1 MSLPPVTR
9 AHAENVRSN
18 SRRSLT
24 MESVRTVLLGKPVF
38 LLTGARPR
46 KSKETAL
53 ATFGWSSAFDVEAP
67 EKLIETARRNPDA
80 VAFGFVAGSWVA
92 AA

>member
-1 MSLPPVTR
+1 
-9 AHAENVRSN
+9 
-18 SRRSLT
+18 

-38 LLTGARPR
+38 LLTGTKPR
-46 KSKETAL
+46 KARENT
-53 ATFGWSSAFDVEAP
+53 SAAAPEVEAP
-67 EKLIETARRNPDA
+67 EKLLETARRNPDA

>member
-1 MSLPPVTR
+1 
-9 AHAENVRSN
+9 
-18 SRRSLT
+18 
-24 MESVRTVLLGKPVF
+24 VF
-38 LLTGARPR
+38 LLTGARSRR
-46 KSKETAL
+46 KKGGVSITLE
-53 ATFGWSSAFDVEAP
+53 VEAP

>member
-1 MSLPPVTR
+1 
-9 AHAENVRSN
+9 
-18 SRRSLT
+18 
-24 MESVRTVLLGKPVF
+24 MESVKTVVLGKPVF
-38 LLTGARPR
+38 LLTGARSR
-46 KSKETAL
+46 QKKGGVSISLE
-53 ATFGWSSAFDVEAP
+53 VEAP

>member
-1 MSLPPVTR
+1 
-9 AHAENVRSN
+9 
-18 SRRSLT
+18 
-24 MESVRTVLLGKPVF
+24 MESARTVVLGKPVF
-38 LLTGARPR
+38 LLTGVKPR
-46 KSKETAL
+46 TSKEKTVAVAL
-53 ATFGWSSAFDVEAP
+53 DVEAP

>member
-1 MSLPPVTR
+1 
-9 AHAENVRSN
+9 
-18 SRRSLT
+18 
-24 MESVRTVLLGKPVF
+24 MESVRTVVLGKSVF
-38 LLTGARPR
+38 LLTGAKPR
-46 KSKETAL
+46 RSKELSVTVTL
-53 ATFGWSSAFDVEAP
+53 DVEAP

>member
-1 MSLPPVTR
+1 
-9 AHAENVRSN
+9 
-18 SRRSLT
+18 
-24 MESVRTVLLGKPVF
+24 MESVKTVILGKSVF
-38 LLTGARPR
+38 LLTGAVSR
-46 KSKETAL
+46 KSKGSVPSAL
-53 ATFGWSSAFDVEAP
+53 EVEAP